1 MHILVVVLLEQDGG
15 GLGVEEEASHVLQ
28 QIGRIQ
34 MLFMLNRIS
43 FWPLVSFLNIQYG
56 HTI

>member
-28 QIGRIQ
+28 QIGRNQ
-34 MLFMLNRIS
+34 MLLLNRIP

>member
-34 MLFMLNRIS
+34 MLLLNRIS